1 MDVVMRRPA
10 AIALVLSLAL
20 AACGSDPPPLPVAK
34 AAKAAK
40 VGPWFREGQRLGRL
54 TFPRLHKSVR
64 VTAGFKQ
71 ATIDRGPSWYT
82 GSWLPG
88 EGRTIYI
95 AGHRRTHGGPFRHLG
110 KLRRGDRVIFTTR
123 HAVATYAVKR
133 HALIDERRTSILTSG
148 NREELRLQTC
158 TIPAGHKRLLVFARL
173 ASFKRR

>member
-1 MDVVMRRPA
+1 MRRSA
-10 AIALVLSLAL
+10 AIALVLSVAL

-34 AAKAAK
+34 AAK
-40 VGPWFREGQRLGRL
+40 VGPWFPEGQRLGRL
-54 TFPRLHKSVR
+54 TFPRLRESVR

-71 ATIDRGPSWYT
+71 ATIDRGPSWYP

-88 EGRTIYI
+88 EGRTIYV
-95 AGHRRTHGGPFRHLG
+95 AGHRRTHGGPFRQLG
-110 KLRRGDRVIFTTR
+110 KLRRGDRVIFTMR

-133 HALIDERRTSILTSG
+133 RALIDERRTSILTSG

-158 TIPAGHKRLLVFARL
+158 TIPADHKRLLVFARL